1 MPGVTATDTLDA
13 RVLQWIAADP
23 DPETQAEL
31 RDLLER
37 GERDELEERFAHGLS
52 FGTAG
57 LRGRLGAGPARMNV
71 ANVRRAS
78 AGLASYL
85 LDAVD
90 GARTAGVVVG
100 HDARH
105 GSARFAQEA
114 AAVFSGA
121 GLRTYRLP
129 PLAPTPLLAFAVRRL
144 GCAAGVMVT
153 ASHNPPRDN
162 GYKVYLGDGA
172 QIAPPVDEQIAA
184 AIERAAPATEL
195 PLGDGGEETGEQVA
209 EDYLTAILDALPDAE
224 ARDVRLAYT
233 PLHGVGAALCL
244 EALARAG
251 FPPPHVVAAQAE
263 PNPDFPTIARPNPEE
278 PGTLDLG
285 LAEAEAHDADLL
297 LVNDPDADRLAVAI
311 PGPDGWR
318 RLHGDE
324 TGALLADFL
333 LEHCEDPR
341 RALLIT
347 TIASSTLLRR
357 MAEAAG
363 ARYAETLTGFKWLMK
378 ALADAPERRLALA
391 YEEALGYAVSDV
403 VRDKDGISAALVVAQ
418 IAATEKRAGRT
429 LADRPRRDRRPLRP
443 VRHRPAHP
451 RARGPRRLGADA
463 RDHRPPACR
472 AAGDA
477 ARASAGV
484 RGRRRRRDAPPRRR
498 PRGATRPPARR
509 RARPARARRA
519 RGRAPERHRAQ
530 AQDLSRGGGRR
541 PRRGGRAAGP
551 PARRADRGDRRVS
564 VSSGVSSRFSK
575 LAVAI
580 GAKGYHAVSTGPY
593 TAR

>member
-1 MPGVTATDTLDA
+1 MPGVAATDKLQA
-13 RVLQWIAADP
+13 RVQEWISTDP
-23 DPETQAEL
+23 DPDTQAEL
-31 RDLLER
+31 RELLER
-37 GERDELEERFAHGLS
+37 GECDDLEERFAHGLS

-78 AGLASYL
+78 AGLAQHL
-85 LDAVD
+85 LDSVD
-90 GARTAGVVVG
+90 GAREDGVVIG

-105 GSARFAQEA
+105 GSKRFAREA

-129 PLAPTPLLAFAVRRL
+129 PLAPTPLVAFAVRRL

-153 ASHNPPRDN
+153 ASHNPPQDN

-172 QIAPPVDEQIAA
+172 QISPPADEQIAA

-209 EDYLTAILDALPDAE
+209 EDYLTAIVAALPDAD

-233 PLHGVGAALCL
+233 PLHGVGARLGLA
-244 EALARAG
+244 ALARAG
-251 FPPPHVVAAQAE
+251 FPPPHVVAAQAQ
-263 PNPDFPTIARPNPEE
+263 PDADFPTIERPNPEE

-285 LAEAEAHDADLL
+285 VAEAEAHNADLL
-297 LVNDPDADRLAVAI
+297 LVHDPDADRLAVAI

-341 RALLIT
+341 RALLVT
-347 TIASSTLLRR
+347 TIASSTLLSH
-357 MAEAAG
+357 MAKAAG
-363 ARYAETLTGFKWLMK
+363 ARYAETLTGFKWLMR
-378 ALADAPERRLALA
+378 ALPDAPEHRLVLA

-418 IAATEKRAGRT
+418 LAATEKRAGRT
-429 LADRPRRDRRPLRP
+429 LADRLD
-443 VRHRPAHP
+443 AIA
-451 RARGPRRLGADA
+451 ARFGLFATDQLTLELEGADA
-463 RDHRPPACR
+463 LPRMRSIIDRLRAEPPETLLGRALECVDDV
-472 AAGDA
+472 AAGTRRHAGGREEPLHLPRSDVLVL
-477 ARASAGV
+477 RAEGV
-484 RGRRRRRDAPPRRR
+484 RVVVR
-498 PRGATRPPARR
+498 PSGTEPKLKTYLEVVA
-509 RARPARARRA
+509 
-519 RGRAPERHRAQ
+519 
-530 AQDLSRGGGRR
+530 
-541 PRRGGRAAGP
+541 
-551 PARRADRGDRRVS
+551 ADRAEAADMLTRLRAE
-564 VSSGVSSRFSK
+564 
-575 LAVAI
+575 LAE
-580 GAKGYHAVSTGPY
+580 AVGS
-593 TAR
+593 

>member
-1 MPGVTATDTLDA
+1 MPGVAATDKLDA
-13 RVLQWIAADP
+13 QVLQWISTDP
-23 DPETQAEL
+23 DPAMQAEL

-37 GERDELEERFAHGLS
+37 GEREDLEERFAHGLS

-78 AGLASYL
+78 AGLAQHL
-85 LDAVD
+85 LDSVD
-90 GARTAGVVVG
+90 GARDAGVVVG

-129 PLAPTPLLAFAVRRL
+129 PLSPTPLVAFAVRHL

-153 ASHNPPRDN
+153 ASHNPPQDN

-172 QIAPPVDEQIAA
+172 QISPPADEQIAA

-195 PLGDGGEETGEQVA
+195 PLGDGGVQTGEQVA
-209 EDYLTAILDALPDAE
+209 EAYLSAILAALPDAD

-233 PLHGVGAALCL
+233 PLHGVGAALGL

-251 FPPPHVVAAQAE
+251 FPAPHVVAAQAQ
-263 PNPDFPTIARPNPEE
+263 PDPDFPTIERPNPEE

-285 LAEAEAHDADLL
+285 IAEARAHDADLL
-297 LVNDPDADRLAVAI
+297 LVHDPDADRLAVAI

-341 RALLIT
+341 HALLVT
-347 TIASSTLLRR
+347 TIASSTLLSH

-363 ARYAETLTGFKWLMK
+363 ARYTETLTGFKWLMR
-378 ALADAPERRLALA
+378 ALPDAPEHRLVLA

-418 IAATEKRAGRT
+418 LAATEKRAGRT
-429 LADRPRRDRRPLRP
+429 LADRLDAIAQRFGLFATDQLTLEFEGAGALPRMRRIIDGLRAEPPATLLGRPLEYLEDLAAGTR
-443 VRHRPAHP
+443 RHADGREELLDIP
-451 RARGPRRLGADA
+451 RADVLVLRTPDVRVVVRPSGTEPKLKTYLEVVAASHDEAVDQLARL
-463 RDHRPPACR
+463 R
-472 AAGDA
+472 AEL
-477 ARASAGV
+477 
-484 RGRRRRRDAPPRRR
+484 
-498 PRGATRPPARR
+498 T
-509 RARPARARRA
+509 
-519 RGRAPERHRAQ
+519 E
-530 AQDLSRGGGRR
+530 
-541 PRRGGRAAGP
+541 
-551 PARRADRGDRRVS
+551 
-564 VSSGVSSRFSK
+564 
-575 LAVAI
+575 AI
-580 GAKGYHAVSTGPY
+580 GA
-593 TAR
+593 

>member
-23 DPETQAEL
+23 DLETQAEL
-31 RDLLER
+31 RDLVER
-37 GERDELEERFAHGLS
+37 GERAELEERFAHGLS

-85 LDAVD
+85 LDVVH
-90 GARTAGVVVG
+90 GAATAGVVVG
-100 HDARH
+100 YDARH
-105 GSARFAQEA
+105 GSERFAQEA

-121 GLRTYRLP
+121 GLRTYRLA

-172 QIAPPVDEQIAA
+172 QIASPVDEHIAA

-195 PLGDGGEETGEQVA
+195 KLGDGGEEAGEQVA
-209 EDYLTAILDALPDAE
+209 EDYLAAILAALPAAD

-233 PLHGVGAALCL
+233 PLHGVGAKLCL

-251 FPPPHVVAAQAE
+251 FPPPHVVAAQAK
-263 PNPDFPTIARPNPEE
+263 PDPDFPTIERPNPEE

-285 LAEAEAHDADLL
+285 LAEAAAHDADLL

-333 LEHCEDPR
+333 LEHCEDPQ

-363 ARYAETLTGFKWLMK
+363 AGYAETLTGFKWLMK

-429 LADRPRRDRRPLRP
+429 LADRLDAIAARFGLYATDQLTLELEGPGALERMREIIGRLRAEPPAALLGRPLECVDDVAAGTR
-443 VRHRPAHP
+443 RHAGGREEPLDLP
-451 RARGPRRLGADA
+451 RADVLVLRA
-463 RDHRPPACR
+463 RDVRVVVRPSGTEPKLKTYLEVVADDHDEAAEQLARLR
-472 AAGDA
+472 AELTA
-477 ARASAGV
+477 
-484 RGRRRRRDAPPRRR
+484 
-498 PRGATRPPARR
+498 
-509 RARPARARRA
+509 
-519 RGRAPERHRAQ
+519 
-530 AQDLSRGGGRR
+530 
-541 PRRGGRAAGP
+541 
-551 PARRADRGDRRVS
+551 
-564 VSSGVSSRFSK
+564 
-575 LAVAI
+575 AI
-580 GAKGYHAVSTGPY
+580 GA
-593 TAR
+593 